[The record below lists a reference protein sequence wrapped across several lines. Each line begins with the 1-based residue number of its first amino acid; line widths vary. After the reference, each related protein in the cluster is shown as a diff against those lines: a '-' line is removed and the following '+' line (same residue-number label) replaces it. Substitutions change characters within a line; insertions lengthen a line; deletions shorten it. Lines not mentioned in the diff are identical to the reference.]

1 MTETVPTQFRTVM
14 RGYDPAEVDKFISSL
29 TATVAAAEKQADALA
44 NKVEQLS
51 NVAATTSAKNAISA
65 APTEITFTH
74 LGERIGKILT
84 LADQEAKS
92 IREGAEKTVADKLA
106 EHDSTTAAARA
117 DADRYAEDVRAGADQ
132 EAARIIEDARRSA
145 DQTIDEA
152 ERQATARRREAE
164 ALYEQQR
171 AKAAKAAADF
181 EQTLAERRDT
191 AERAF
196 AERTDAAE
204 KQIVE
209 TEERIE
215 RLRTDSERAMQDAT
229 RRAAAHLEEAESKA
243 KSIVDAAT
251 TRADRVRA
259 ESERE
264 LAAAMQRRDSIN
276 AQLTNVR
283 QMLATLSGTT
293 PASLGLPDDD
303 APADEVAASEAE

>member
-1 MTETVPTQFRTVM
+1 MTENVPTQFRTVM
-14 RGYDPAEVDKFISSL
+14 RGYDPAEVDKFISSMG
-29 TATVAAAEKQADALA
+29 ATVAAAEKQADALA
-44 NKVEQLS
+44 SKVEQLS
-51 NVAATTSAKNAISA
+51 KVAAQSSAKQAVA
-65 APTEITFTH
+65 TPPAEITFTH

-84 LADQEAKS
+84 LADQEAKA
-92 IREGAEKTVADKLA
+92 IRDSAEKTVADKLA
-106 EHDSTTAAARA
+106 EHDAATGATRA
-117 DADRYAEDVRAGADQ
+117 EADRYAEETRSNADQ
-132 EAARIIEDARRSA
+132 EAARIVEDARRSA
-145 DQTIDEA
+145 DQTVDEA

-196 AERTDAAE
+196 AERTEAAE
-204 KQIVE
+204 KQIIE

-229 RRAAAHLEEAESKA
+229 RRAAAHLEEAEQKA
-243 KSIVDAAT
+243 KQIVEAAT
-251 TRADRVRA
+251 SRADRVRA

-276 AQLTNVR
+276 AQLSNVR
-283 QMLATLSGTT
+283 QMLATLSGTA
-293 PASLGLPDDD
+293 PAALGLVEDGDA
-303 APADEVAASEAE
+303 APAAAEAK